1 MKKLVALLAGGLLA
15 VSVAQADTVTFN
27 AAHAASTTN
36 WTDALS
42 LQQFN
47 SALGT
52 LTSVVF
58 TYGGVITSIF
68 KVESEDAA
76 PATISVNT
84 AGNLVFGLPIST
96 TLNFSNSA
104 TQDVSAF
111 DGIIDFGGTSGFG
124 PKTVVATNSG
134 STATITSG
142 LASYIGPGT
151 YKIDVAA
158 NASSNA
164 TGAGNFSSKITT
176 TAGANIGVSY
186 NFTKLPTTKI
196 PEPGSMALVGLA
208 LAGLGLVRRKTAK
221 V

>member
-1 MKKLVALLAGGLLA
+1 MKKLIALLAGGLLA

-27 AAHAASTTN
+27 AAKAATTTN

-42 LQQFN
+42 LQQFD
-47 SALGT
+47 STLGT

-68 KVESEDAA
+68 KEESLDAA

-104 TQDVSAF
+104 MQGVSVF
-111 DGIIDFGGTSGFG
+111 DGTIDFGGTSGFG

-134 STATITSG
+134 TATFTSG
-142 LASYIGPGT
+142 VASYIGAGT
-151 YKIDVAA
+151 YLINVAA

-164 TGAGNFSSKITT
+164 TGAGNLISQINT
-176 TAGANIGVSY
+176 TAGANIGVTY

>member
-1 MKKLVALLAGGLLA
+1 MKKIFTLLAGGLLA
-15 VSVAQADTVTFN
+15 VSVAQAATVTFK
-27 AAHAASTTN
+27 AAHAASITN

-58 TYGGVITSIF
+58 TYDGVITSIF
-68 KVESEDAA
+68 KEESLDAA

-84 AGNLVFGLPIST
+84 AGNLVYGLPIAT
-96 TLNFSNSA
+96 TLNFANSA
-104 TQDVSAF
+104 TQGVSIF
-111 DGIIDFGGTSGFG
+111 DGNIDFGGTSGFG

-134 STATITSG
+134 TATFTTGI
-142 LASYIGPGT
+142 ASYIGLGT
-151 YKIDVAA
+151 YLIDVVA

-164 TGAGNFSSKITT
+164 TGAGNLISQINT
-176 TAGANIGVSY
+176 TAGANIGVTY
-186 NFTKLPTTKI
+186 NFTELPRTKI